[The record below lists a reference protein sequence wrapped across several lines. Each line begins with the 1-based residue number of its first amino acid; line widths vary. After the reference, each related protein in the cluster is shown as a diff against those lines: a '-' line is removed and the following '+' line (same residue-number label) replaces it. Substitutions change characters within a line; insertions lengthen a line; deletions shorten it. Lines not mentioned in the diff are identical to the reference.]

1 VGMSKSFDWDKLSP
15 ETRAMLERA
24 SEMIVPIQCG
34 VVMEVRTDGQYRR
47 DGEGTLIRCGK
58 PFLGNFGCV
67 EHGLDGDPR
76 KDMVFRDLTPS
87 RYEGPLELE
96 QEVTMLPTG
105 EHVVGLTVPED
116 YKPHAVTDGGVGSG
130 GVRRKVVIDGEIS
143 ADQVVRFLPQGF
155 IFAYEQLVDEGYSS
169 KQFGGNPASPVSGDS
184 QIKGKA
190 PRRTSGRLRSSEV
203 DKTLMA
209 EKAKRS
215 TPPEIQ
221 MRSEKAVDFRKN
233 IDRRLR
239 RLGREIKA
247 FLAGENPLTGS
258 SRKCAGKCGKLG
270 DAEWSFCARC
280 GGPMRELDK
289 GEA

>member
-1 VGMSKSFDWDKLSP
+1 VGMSFDFDWAKMSP
-15 ETRAMLERA
+15 ETRAMLEKA

-34 VVMEVRTDGQYRR
+34 VVIEVRTDGQYRR
-47 DGEGTLIRCGK
+47 DGDGTLIRCGK
-58 PFLGNFGCV
+58 PFLSNFGCV

-76 KDMVFRDLTPS
+76 KDMVFRDLTPP
-87 RYEGPLELE
+87 RYEGPVKVAIDPTE
-96 QEVTMLPTG
+96 QDEPRI
-105 EHVVGLTVPED
+105 GLLLPED

-184 QIKGKA
+184 RIKGKA
-190 PRRTSGRLRSSEV
+190 LRRTSGRLRSSEV

-270 DAEWSFCARC
+270 DVEWSFCARC